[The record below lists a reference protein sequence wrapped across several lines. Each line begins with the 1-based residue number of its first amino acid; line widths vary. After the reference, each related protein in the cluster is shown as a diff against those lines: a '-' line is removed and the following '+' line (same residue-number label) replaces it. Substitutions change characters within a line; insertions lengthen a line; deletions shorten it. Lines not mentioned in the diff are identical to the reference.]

1 MTYIT
6 LVPKKEIGIRRFC
19 FLAFGL
25 AVITLENLVS
35 NQMNSQLIARKL
47 SRRQVGYFYL
57 LTKFIVYSDS
67 LMRIFFRLQSRSLR
81 ALIKPTSKV
90 L

>member
-1 MTYIT
+1 
-6 LVPKKEIGIRRFC
+6 
-19 FLAFGL
+19 
-25 AVITLENLVS
+25 
-35 NQMNSQLIARKL
+35 MNSQLIARKL